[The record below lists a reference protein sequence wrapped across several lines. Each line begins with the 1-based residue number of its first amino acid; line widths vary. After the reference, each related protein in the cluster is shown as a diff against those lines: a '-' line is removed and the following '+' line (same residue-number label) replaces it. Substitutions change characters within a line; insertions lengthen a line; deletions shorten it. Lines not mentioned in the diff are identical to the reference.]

1 MQDFTGLLTLNGLL
15 STIARGAISK
25 WMAKCDRENAMTPPT
40 KPTVRPA
47 LPFFSSGPTTKR
59 PGWSPIVLRDAVVG
73 RSHRSKIA
81 KKKITQTMELAR
93 AILRLP
99 DDYLIGIVPGSNT
112 GAVEIAL
119 WSMLGARGVDVLAWE
134 SFGKD
139 WLNDIVNQLGIDDV
153 TLHQAAYGQLPNL
166 NGVNFDNDIVLAW
179 NGTTS
184 GVKVPNGH
192 WITDD
197 REGLV
202 IADATSA
209 CFAMELPWLKLD
221 VVTFSF
227 QKAIGGEGAHG
238 VMVLSPRAVDR
249 LNSYTPPWPIPKLFR
264 LTSNGKFN
272 NSIFNGSTINTPSM
286 LVIEDALDALLW
298 AQSIGGLPAL
308 IGRSEACLAA
318 IRHWLETSNIFA
330 FLAEDPATISNTS
343 VALTIIDPWFGKLDE
358 LDKAAFITAL
368 VARLEA
374 ESIGYDLASYR
385 DAPAG
390 LRIWAGPMV
399 DVNDVESLLPWI
411 DWAYDLQRANS
422 SR

>member
-1 MQDFTGLLTLNGLL
+1 MMRAVTPQRVAT
-15 STIARGAISK
+15 
-25 WMAKCDRENAMTPPT
+25 CYREDVMTPPI
-40 KPTVRPA
+40 KPAMRPA

-59 PGWSPIVLRDAVVG
+59 PGWSPNILSDAVLG
-73 RSHRSKIA
+73 RSHRLKAAKSKII
-81 KKKITQTMELAR
+81 KTMQLAR
-93 AILRLP
+93 EILQMP
-99 DDYLIGIVPGSNT
+99 DDYLIGIVPGSDT

-139 WLNDIVNQLGIDDV
+139 WVNDIVGQLRLDDV
-153 TLHQAAYGQLPNL
+153 TLHQAPYGQLPDL
-166 NGVNFDNDIVLAW
+166 AAVNFANDVVLTW

-184 GVKVPNGH
+184 GVKLPDGD
-192 WITDD
+192 WIADD

-209 CFAMELPWLKLD
+209 CFAMQLPWTKLD

-238 VMVLSPRAVDR
+238 VMILSPRAVER
-249 LNSYTPPWPIPKLFR
+249 LNLYTPPWPIPKLFR
-264 LTSNGKFN
+264 LTKNGAFN
-272 NSIFNGSTINTPSM
+272 ASIFNGNTINTPSM

-308 IGRSEACLAA
+308 INRSEACLAA
-318 IRHWLETSNIFA
+318 IRRWLDASSIFG
-330 FLAEDPATISNTS
+330 FLAEHPATISNTS
-343 VALTIIDPWFGKLDE
+343 VTLSIIDPWFVALDAAQ
-358 LDKAAFITAL
+358 KAGFAAAL
-368 VARLEA
+368 AARLDA
-374 ESIGYDLASYR
+374 EGVGYDLGSYR

-399 DVNDVESLLPWI
+399 DASDVEALLPWI
-411 DWAYDLQRANS
+411 DWAYAAQRAEMG
-422 SR
+422 

>member
-1 MQDFTGLLTLNGLL
+1 
-15 STIARGAISK
+15 
-25 WMAKCDRENAMTPPT
+25 MTPPI
-40 KPTVRPA
+40 KPAIRPA

-59 PGWSPIVLRDAVVG
+59 PGWSPNILSDAVLG
-73 RSHRSKIA
+73 RSHRSKAA
-81 KKKITQTMELAR
+81 KSKITETMQLAR
-93 AILRLP
+93 EILQMP
-99 DDYLIGIVPGSNT
+99 DDYLIGIVPGSDT

-139 WLNDIVNQLGIDDV
+139 WVNDIVSQLRLDDV
-153 TLHQAAYGQLPNL
+153 TLHQAPYGQLPDL
-166 NGVNFDNDIVLAW
+166 AAVNFANDVVLTW

-184 GVKVPNGH
+184 GVKLPDGD
-192 WITDD
+192 WIADD

-209 CFAMELPWLKLD
+209 CFAMQLPWTKLD

-238 VMVLSPRAVDR
+238 VMILSPRAVER
-249 LNSYTPPWPIPKLFR
+249 LNLYTPPWPIPKLFR
-264 LTSNGKFN
+264 LTKNGAFN
-272 NSIFNGSTINTPSM
+272 ASIFNGNTINTPSM

-308 IGRSEACLAA
+308 IDRSEACLAA
-318 IRHWLETSNIFA
+318 IRRWVDASSIFG
-330 FLAEDPATISNTS
+330 FLAEHPATISNTS
-343 VALTIIDPWFGKLDE
+343 VTLSIIDPWFVALDAAQ
-358 LDKAAFITAL
+358 KAGFAAAL
-368 VARLEA
+368 AARLDA
-374 ESIGYDLASYR
+374 EGVGYDLGSYR

-399 DVNDVESLLPWI
+399 DVRDVEALLPWI
-411 DWAYDLQRANS
+411 DWAYAAQRAEMG
-422 SR
+422 

>member
-1 MQDFTGLLTLNGLL
+1 MMRAVTPQRVAT
-15 STIARGAISK
+15 
-25 WMAKCDRENAMTPPT
+25 CDREDAMTPSI
-40 KPTVRPA
+40 KPAMRPA

-59 PGWSPIVLRDAVVG
+59 PGWSPTVLSDAVLG
-73 RSHRSKIA
+73 RSHRSKAA
-81 KKKITQTMELAR
+81 KSKITETMQLAR
-93 AILRLP
+93 EILQMP
-99 DDYLIGIVPGSNT
+99 DDYLIGIVPGSDT

-139 WLNDIVNQLGIDDV
+139 WVNDIVGQLRIDDV
-153 TLHQAAYGQLPNL
+153 TLHQAPYGQLPDL
-166 NGVNFDNDIVLAW
+166 AAVNFANDVVLTW

-184 GVKVPNGH
+184 GVKLPDGD
-192 WITDD
+192 WIADD

-209 CFAMELPWLKLD
+209 CFAMHLPWTKLD

-238 VMVLSPRAVDR
+238 VMILSPRAVDR
-249 LNSYTPPWPIPKLFR
+249 LNLYTPPWPIPKLFR
-264 LTSNGKFN
+264 LTKNGAFN
-272 NSIFNGSTINTPSM
+272 ASIFNGSTINTPSM

-308 IGRSEACLAA
+308 IDRSEACLAA
-318 IRHWLETSNIFA
+318 IRRWLDASSIFG
-330 FLAEDPATISNTS
+330 FLAEHPATISNTS
-343 VALTIIDPWFGKLDE
+343 VTLSIIDSWFVALDAAQ
-358 LDKAAFITAL
+358 KADFAAAL
-368 VARLEA
+368 AARLDA
-374 ESIGYDLASYR
+374 EGVGYDLGSYR

-399 DVNDVESLLPWI
+399 DVRDVEALLPWI
-411 DWAYDLQRANS
+411 DWAYAAQRAEMG
-422 SR
+422 

>member
-1 MQDFTGLLTLNGLL
+1 
-15 STIARGAISK
+15 
-25 WMAKCDRENAMTPPT
+25 MTPPI
-40 KPTVRPA
+40 KPAMRPA

-59 PGWSPIVLRDAVVG
+59 PGWSPTVLSDAVLG
-73 RSHRSKIA
+73 RSHRSKAA
-81 KKKITQTMELAR
+81 KSKITETMQLAR
-93 AILRLP
+93 EILQMP
-99 DDYLIGIVPGSNT
+99 DDYLIGIVPGSDT

-139 WLNDIVNQLGIDDV
+139 WVNDIVGQLRIDDV
-153 TLHQAAYGQLPNL
+153 TLHQAPYGQLPDL
-166 NGVNFDNDIVLAW
+166 AAVNFANDVVLTW

-184 GVKVPNGH
+184 GVKLPDGD
-192 WITDD
+192 WIADD

-209 CFAMELPWLKLD
+209 CFAMQLPWTKLD

-238 VMVLSPRAVDR
+238 VMILSPRAVER
-249 LNSYTPPWPIPKLFR
+249 LNLYTPPWPIPKLFR
-264 LTSNGKFN
+264 LTKNGAFN
-272 NSIFNGSTINTPSM
+272 ASIFNGSTINTPSM

-308 IGRSEACLAA
+308 INRSEACLAA
-318 IRHWLETSNIFA
+318 IRRWVDASSIFG
-330 FLAEDPATISNTS
+330 FLAEHPATISNTS
-343 VALTIIDPWFGKLDE
+343 VTLSIIDPWFVALDAAQ
-358 LDKAAFITAL
+358 KAGFAAAL
-368 VARLEA
+368 AARLDA
-374 ESIGYDLASYR
+374 EGVGYDLGSYR

-399 DVNDVESLLPWI
+399 DASDVEALLPWI
-411 DWAYDLQRANS
+411 DWAYAAQRAEMG
-422 SR
+422 

>member
-1 MQDFTGLLTLNGLL
+1 
-15 STIARGAISK
+15 
-25 WMAKCDRENAMTPPT
+25 MTPPI
-40 KPTVRPA
+40 KPAMRPA

-59 PGWSPIVLRDAVVG
+59 PGWSPNILSDAVLG
-73 RSHRSKIA
+73 RSHRSKAA
-81 KKKITQTMELAR
+81 KSKITETMQLAR
-93 AILRLP
+93 EILQMP
-99 DDYLIGIVPGSNT
+99 DDYLIGIVPGSDT

-139 WLNDIVNQLGIDDV
+139 WVNDIVSQLRLDDV
-153 TLHQAAYGQLPNL
+153 TLHQAPYGQLPDL
-166 NGVNFDNDIVLAW
+166 AAVNFANDVVLTW

-184 GVKVPNGH
+184 GVKLPDGD

-209 CFAMELPWLKLD
+209 CFAMQLPWTKLD

-238 VMVLSPRAVDR
+238 VMILSPRAVER
-249 LNSYTPPWPIPKLFR
+249 LNLYTPPWPIPKLFR
-264 LTSNGKFN
+264 LTKNGAFN
-272 NSIFNGSTINTPSM
+272 ASIFNGNTINTPSM

-308 IGRSEACLAA
+308 IDRSEACLAA
-318 IRHWLETSNIFA
+318 IRRWVDASSIFG
-330 FLAEDPATISNTS
+330 FLAEHPATISNTS
-343 VALTIIDPWFGKLDE
+343 VTLSIIDPWFVALDAAQ
-358 LDKAAFITAL
+358 KAGFAAAL
-368 VARLEA
+368 AARLDA
-374 ESIGYDLASYR
+374 EGVGYDLGSYR

-399 DVNDVESLLPWI
+399 DVRDVEALLPWI
-411 DWAYDLQRANS
+411 DWAYAAQRAEMG
-422 SR
+422 

>member
-1 MQDFTGLLTLNGLL
+1 M
-15 STIARGAISK
+15 
-25 WMAKCDRENAMTPPT
+25 
-40 KPTVRPA
+40 RPA

-59 PGWSPIVLRDAVVG
+59 PGWSPTVLSDAVLG
-73 RSHRSKIA
+73 RSHRSKAA
-81 KKKITQTMELAR
+81 KSKITETMQLAR
-93 AILRLP
+93 EILQMP
-99 DDYLIGIVPGSNT
+99 DDYLIGIVPGSDT

-139 WLNDIVNQLGIDDV
+139 WVNDIVGQLRIDDV
-153 TLHQAAYGQLPNL
+153 TLHQAPYGQLPDL
-166 NGVNFDNDIVLAW
+166 AAVNFANDVVLTW

-184 GVKVPNGH
+184 GVKLPDGD
-192 WITDD
+192 WIADD

-209 CFAMELPWLKLD
+209 CFAMQLPWTKLD

-238 VMVLSPRAVDR
+238 VMILSPRAVDR
-249 LNSYTPPWPIPKLFR
+249 LNLYTPPWPIPKLFR
-264 LTSNGKFN
+264 LTKNGAFN
-272 NSIFNGSTINTPSM
+272 ASIFNGSTINTPSM

-308 IGRSEACLAA
+308 IDRSEACLAA
-318 IRHWLETSNIFA
+318 IRRWLDASSIFG
-330 FLAEDPATISNTS
+330 FLAEHPATISNTS
-343 VALTIIDPWFGKLDE
+343 VTLSIIDSWFVALDAAQ
-358 LDKAAFITAL
+358 KADFAAAL
-368 VARLEA
+368 AARLDA
-374 ESIGYDLASYR
+374 EGVGYDLGSYR

-399 DVNDVESLLPWI
+399 DVRDVEALLPWI
-411 DWAYDLQRANS
+411 DWAYAAQRAEMG
-422 SR
+422 

>member
-1 MQDFTGLLTLNGLL
+1 
-15 STIARGAISK
+15 
-25 WMAKCDRENAMTPPT
+25 MTPPI
-40 KPTVRPA
+40 KPAMRPA

-59 PGWSPIVLRDAVVG
+59 PGWSPAILSDAALG
-73 RSHRSKIA
+73 RSHRSKAA
-81 KKKITQTMELAR
+81 KSKITETMQLAR
-93 AILRLP
+93 EILQMP
-99 DDYLIGIVPGSNT
+99 DDYLIGIVPGSDT

-139 WLNDIVNQLGIDDV
+139 WVNDIVGQLRLDDV
-153 TLHQAAYGQLPNL
+153 TLHQAPYGQLPDL
-166 NGVNFDNDIVLAW
+166 AAVNFANDVVLTW

-184 GVKVPNGH
+184 GVKRPDGD
-192 WITDD
+192 WIADD

-209 CFAMELPWLKLD
+209 CFAMQLPWTKLD

-238 VMVLSPRAVDR
+238 VMILSPRAVER
-249 LNSYTPPWPIPKLFR
+249 LNLYTPPWPIPKLFR
-264 LTSNGKFN
+264 LTKNGAFN
-272 NSIFNGSTINTPSM
+272 ASIFNGSTINTPSM

-308 IGRSEACLAA
+308 IDRSEACLAA
-318 IRHWLETSNIFA
+318 IRRWLDASSIFG
-330 FLAEDPATISNTS
+330 FLAEHPATISNTS
-343 VALTIIDPWFGKLDE
+343 VTLSIIDPWFVAFDAAQ
-358 LDKAAFITAL
+358 KAGFAAAL
-368 VARLEA
+368 AARLDA
-374 ESIGYDLASYR
+374 EGVGYDLGSYR

-399 DVNDVESLLPWI
+399 DVSDVEALLPWI
-411 DWAYDLQRANS
+411 DWAYAAQRAEMG
-422 SR
+422 

>member
-1 MQDFTGLLTLNGLL
+1 
-15 STIARGAISK
+15 
-25 WMAKCDRENAMTPPT
+25 MTPPI
-40 KPTVRPA
+40 KPAMRPA

-59 PGWSPIVLRDAVVG
+59 PGWSPNILSDAVLG
-73 RSHRSKIA
+73 RSHRSKAA
-81 KKKITQTMELAR
+81 KSKITETMQLAR
-93 AILRLP
+93 EILQMP
-99 DDYLIGIVPGSNT
+99 DDYLIGIVPGSDT

-139 WLNDIVNQLGIDDV
+139 WVNDIVGQLRLDDV
-153 TLHQAAYGQLPNL
+153 TLHQAPYGQLPDL
-166 NGVNFDNDIVLAW
+166 AAVNFANDVVLTW

-184 GVKVPNGH
+184 GVKLPDGD
-192 WITDD
+192 WIADD

-209 CFAMELPWLKLD
+209 CFAMQLPWTKLD

-238 VMVLSPRAVDR
+238 VTILSPRAVER
-249 LNSYTPPWPIPKLFR
+249 LNLYTPPWPIPKLFR
-264 LTSNGKFN
+264 LTKNGAFN
-272 NSIFNGSTINTPSM
+272 ASIFNGNTINTPSM

-308 IGRSEACLAA
+308 IDRSEACLAA
-318 IRHWLETSNIFA
+318 IRRWVDASSIFG
-330 FLAEDPATISNTS
+330 FLAEHPATISNTS
-343 VALTIIDPWFGKLDE
+343 VTLSIIDPWFAALDAAE
-358 LDKAAFITAL
+358 KAGFAAAL
-368 VARLEA
+368 AARLDA
-374 ESIGYDLASYR
+374 EGVGYDLGSYR

-399 DVNDVESLLPWI
+399 DVRDVEALLPWI
-411 DWAYDLQRANS
+411 DWAYAAQRAEMG
-422 SR
+422 

>member
-1 MQDFTGLLTLNGLL
+1 MMRAVTPQRVAT
-15 STIARGAISK
+15 
-25 WMAKCDRENAMTPPT
+25 CDREDVMTPPI
-40 KPTVRPA
+40 KPAMRPA

-59 PGWSPIVLRDAVVG
+59 PGWSPNILSDAVLG
-73 RSHRSKIA
+73 RSHRSKAA
-81 KKKITQTMELAR
+81 KSKITETMQLAR
-93 AILRLP
+93 EILQMP
-99 DDYLIGIVPGSNT
+99 DDYLIGIVPGSDT

-139 WLNDIVNQLGIDDV
+139 WVNDIVNQLRIDDV
-153 TLHQAAYGQLPNL
+153 TLHQAPYGQLPDL
-166 NGVNFDNDIVLAW
+166 AAVNFANDVVLTW

-184 GVKVPNGH
+184 GVKLPDGD
-192 WITDD
+192 WIADD

-209 CFAMELPWLKLD
+209 CFAMQLPWTKLD

-238 VMVLSPRAVDR
+238 VMILSPRAVER
-249 LNSYTPPWPIPKLFR
+249 LNLYTPPWPIPKLFR
-264 LTSNGKFN
+264 LTKNGAFN
-272 NSIFNGSTINTPSM
+272 ASIFNGSTINTPSM

-308 IGRSEACLAA
+308 IDRSEACLAA
-318 IRHWLETSNIFA
+318 IRRWVDASSIFD
-330 FLAEDPATISNTS
+330 FLAEHPATISNTS
-343 VALTIIDPWFGKLDE
+343 VTLSIIDPWFVALDVAQQA
-358 LDKAAFITAL
+358 DFAVAL
-368 VARLEA
+368 AARLDA
-374 ESIGYDLASYR
+374 EGVGYDLGSYR

-399 DVNDVESLLPWI
+399 DVRDVEALLPWI
-411 DWAYDLQRANS
+411 DWAYAAQRAEMG
-422 SR
+422 

>member
-1 MQDFTGLLTLNGLL
+1 MMRAVTPQRVAT
-15 STIARGAISK
+15 
-25 WMAKCDRENAMTPPT
+25 CDREDVMTPPI
-40 KPTVRPA
+40 KPAMRPA

-59 PGWSPIVLRDAVVG
+59 PGWSPNILSDAVLG
-73 RSHRSKIA
+73 RSHRSKAA
-81 KKKITQTMELAR
+81 KSKITETMQLAR
-93 AILRLP
+93 EILQMP
-99 DDYLIGIVPGSNT
+99 DDYLIGIVPGSDT

-139 WLNDIVNQLGIDDV
+139 WVNDIVGQLRLDDV
-153 TLHQAAYGQLPNL
+153 TLHQAPYGQLPDL
-166 NGVNFDNDIVLAW
+166 AAVNFANDVVLTW

-184 GVKVPNGH
+184 GVKLPDGD

-209 CFAMELPWLKLD
+209 CFAMQLPWTKLD

-238 VMVLSPRAVDR
+238 VMILSPRAVER
-249 LNSYTPPWPIPKLFR
+249 LNLYTPPWPIPKLFR
-264 LTSNGKFN
+264 LTKNGAFN
-272 NSIFNGSTINTPSM
+272 ASIFNGNTINTPSM

-308 IGRSEACLAA
+308 IDRSEACLAA
-318 IRHWLETSNIFA
+318 IRRWVDASYIFG
-330 FLAEDPATISNTS
+330 FLAEHPATISNTS
-343 VALTIIDPWFGKLDE
+343 VTLSIIDPWFVALDAAQ
-358 LDKAAFITAL
+358 KAGFAAAL
-368 VARLEA
+368 AARLDA
-374 ESIGYDLASYR
+374 EGVGYDLGSYR

-399 DVNDVESLLPWI
+399 DASDVEALLPWI
-411 DWAYDLQRANS
+411 DWAYAAQRAEMG
-422 SR
+422 

>member
-1 MQDFTGLLTLNGLL
+1 
-15 STIARGAISK
+15 
-25 WMAKCDRENAMTPPT
+25 MTPPI
-40 KPTVRPA
+40 KPAMRPA

-59 PGWSPIVLRDAVVG
+59 PGWSPTVLSDAVLG
-73 RSHRSKIA
+73 RSHRSKAA
-81 KKKITQTMELAR
+81 KSKITETMQLAR
-93 AILRLP
+93 EILQMP
-99 DDYLIGIVPGSNT
+99 DDYLIGIVPGSDT

-139 WLNDIVNQLGIDDV
+139 WVNDIVGQLRLDDV
-153 TLHQAAYGQLPNL
+153 TLHQAPYGQLPDL
-166 NGVNFDNDIVLAW
+166 AAVNFANDVVLTW

-184 GVKVPNGH
+184 GVKLPDGD
-192 WITDD
+192 WIADD

-209 CFAMELPWLKLD
+209 CFAMQLPWTKLD

-238 VMVLSPRAVDR
+238 VMILSPRAVER
-249 LNSYTPPWPIPKLFR
+249 LNLYTPPWPIPKLFR
-264 LTSNGKFN
+264 LTKNGAFN
-272 NSIFNGSTINTPSM
+272 ASIFNGSTINTPSM

-308 IGRSEACLAA
+308 IDRSEACLAA
-318 IRHWLETSNIFA
+318 IRRWVDASSIFG
-330 FLAEDPATISNTS
+330 FLAEHPATISNTS
-343 VALTIIDPWFGKLDE
+343 VTLSIIDPWFVALDAAQ
-358 LDKAAFITAL
+358 KAGFAAAL
-368 VARLEA
+368 AARLDA
-374 ESIGYDLASYR
+374 EGVGYDLGSYR

-399 DVNDVESLLPWI
+399 DVSDVEALLPWI
-411 DWAYDLQRANS
+411 DWAYAAQRAEMG
-422 SR
+422 

>member
-1 MQDFTGLLTLNGLL
+1 
-15 STIARGAISK
+15 
-25 WMAKCDRENAMTPPT
+25 MTPPI
-40 KPTVRPA
+40 KPAMRPA

-59 PGWSPIVLRDAVVG
+59 PGWSPTVLSDAVLG
-73 RSHRSKIA
+73 RSHRSKAA
-81 KKKITQTMELAR
+81 KSKITETMQLAR
-93 AILRLP
+93 EILQMP
-99 DDYLIGIVPGSNT
+99 DDYLIGIVPGSDT

-139 WLNDIVNQLGIDDV
+139 WVNDIVGQLRLDDV
-153 TLHQAAYGQLPNL
+153 TLHQAPYGQLPDL
-166 NGVNFDNDIVLAW
+166 AAVNFANDVVLTW

-184 GVKVPNGH
+184 GVKLPDGD
-192 WITDD
+192 WIADD

-209 CFAMELPWLKLD
+209 CFAMQLPWTKLD

-238 VMVLSPRAVDR
+238 VMILSPRAVER
-249 LNSYTPPWPIPKLFR
+249 LNLYTPPWPIPKLFR
-264 LTSNGKFN
+264 LTKNGAFN
-272 NSIFNGSTINTPSM
+272 ASIFNGSTINTPSM

-308 IGRSEACLAA
+308 IDRSEACLAA
-318 IRHWLETSNIFA
+318 IRRWLDTSSTFD
-330 FLAEDPATISNTS
+330 FLAEHPATISNTS
-343 VALTIIDPWFGKLDE
+343 VTLSIIDPWFVALDAAQ
-358 LDKAAFITAL
+358 KAGFAAAL
-368 VARLEA
+368 AARLDA
-374 ESIGYDLASYR
+374 EGVGYDLGSYR

-399 DVNDVESLLPWI
+399 DASDVEALLPWI
-411 DWAYDLQRANS
+411 DWAYAAQRAEMG
-422 SR
+422 

>member
-1 MQDFTGLLTLNGLL
+1 
-15 STIARGAISK
+15 
-25 WMAKCDRENAMTPPT
+25 MTPPI
-40 KPTVRPA
+40 KPAMRPA

-59 PGWSPIVLRDAVVG
+59 PGWSPNILSDAVLG
-73 RSHRSKIA
+73 RSHRSKAA
-81 KKKITQTMELAR
+81 KSKITETMQLAR
-93 AILRLP
+93 EILQMP
-99 DDYLIGIVPGSNT
+99 DDYLIGIVPGSDT

-139 WLNDIVNQLGIDDV
+139 WVNDIVGQLRLDDV
-153 TLHQAAYGQLPNL
+153 TLHQAPYGQLPDL
-166 NGVNFDNDIVLAW
+166 AAVNFANDVVLTW

-184 GVKVPNGH
+184 GVKLPDGD
-192 WITDD
+192 WIADD

-209 CFAMELPWLKLD
+209 CFAMQLPWTKLD

-238 VMVLSPRAVDR
+238 VMILSPRAVER
-249 LNSYTPPWPIPKLFR
+249 LNLYTPPWPIPKLFR
-264 LTSNGKFN
+264 LTKNGAFN
-272 NSIFNGSTINTPSM
+272 ASIFNGNTINTPSM

-308 IGRSEACLAA
+308 IDRSEACLAA
-318 IRHWLETSNIFA
+318 IRRWVDASYIFG
-330 FLAEDPATISNTS
+330 FLAEHPATISNTS
-343 VALTIIDPWFGKLDE
+343 VTLSIIDPWFVALD
-358 LDKAAFITAL
+358 AAQQAGFAVAL
-368 VARLEA
+368 AARLDA
-374 ESIGYDLASYR
+374 EGVGYDLGSYR

-399 DVNDVESLLPWI
+399 DASDVEALLPWI
-411 DWAYDLQRANS
+411 DWAYAAQRAEMG
-422 SR
+422 

>member
-1 MQDFTGLLTLNGLL
+1 
-15 STIARGAISK
+15 
-25 WMAKCDRENAMTPPT
+25 MTPPI
-40 KPTVRPA
+40 KPAMRPA

-59 PGWSPIVLRDAVVG
+59 PGWSPNILSDAVLG
-73 RSHRSKIA
+73 RSHRSKAA
-81 KKKITQTMELAR
+81 KSKITETVQLAR
-93 AILRLP
+93 EILQMP
-99 DDYLIGIVPGSNT
+99 DDYLIGIVPGSDT

-139 WLNDIVNQLGIDDV
+139 WVNDIVGQLRIDDV
-153 TLHQAAYGQLPNL
+153 TLHQAPYGQLPDL
-166 NGVNFDNDIVLAW
+166 AAVNFANDVVLTW

-184 GVKVPNGH
+184 GVKLPDGD
-192 WITDD
+192 WIADD

-209 CFAMELPWLKLD
+209 CFAMQLPWTKLD

-238 VMVLSPRAVDR
+238 VMILSPRAVER
-249 LNSYTPPWPIPKLFR
+249 LNLYTPPWPIPKLFR
-264 LTSNGKFN
+264 LTKNGAFN
-272 NSIFNGSTINTPSM
+272 ASIFNGNTINTPSM

-308 IGRSEACLAA
+308 IDRSEACLAA
-318 IRHWLETSNIFA
+318 IRRWVDASSIFG
-330 FLAEDPATISNTS
+330 FLAEHPATISNTS
-343 VALTIIDPWFGKLDE
+343 VTLSIIDPWFVALDAAQ
-358 LDKAAFITAL
+358 KAGFAAAL
-368 VARLEA
+368 AARLDA
-374 ESIGYDLASYR
+374 EGVGYDLGSYR

-399 DVNDVESLLPWI
+399 DASDVEALLPWI
-411 DWAYDLQRANS
+411 DWAYAAQRAELG
-422 SR
+422 

>member
-1 MQDFTGLLTLNGLL
+1 MMRAVTPQRV
-15 STIARGAISK
+15 AA
-25 WMAKCDRENAMTPPT
+25 CDREDVMTPPI
-40 KPTVRPA
+40 KPAMRPA

-59 PGWSPIVLRDAVVG
+59 PGWSPNILSDAVLG
-73 RSHRSKIA
+73 RSHRSKAA
-81 KKKITQTMELAR
+81 KSKITETMQLAR
-93 AILRLP
+93 EILQMP
-99 DDYLIGIVPGSNT
+99 DDYLIGIVPGSDT

-139 WLNDIVNQLGIDDV
+139 WVNDIVGQLRLDDV
-153 TLHQAAYGQLPNL
+153 TLHQAPYGQLPDL
-166 NGVNFDNDIVLAW
+166 AAVNFANDVVLTW

-184 GVKVPNGH
+184 GVKLPDGD

-209 CFAMELPWLKLD
+209 CFAMQLPWTKLD

-238 VMVLSPRAVDR
+238 VMILSPRAVER
-249 LNSYTPPWPIPKLFR
+249 LNLYTPPWPIPKLFR
-264 LTSNGKFN
+264 LTKNGAFN
-272 NSIFNGSTINTPSM
+272 ASIFNGNTINTPSM

-308 IGRSEACLAA
+308 IDRSEACLAA
-318 IRHWLETSNIFA
+318 IRRWVDASSIFG
-330 FLAEDPATISNTS
+330 FLAEHPATISNTS
-343 VALTIIDPWFGKLDE
+343 VTLSIIDPWFVALDAAQ
-358 LDKAAFITAL
+358 KAGFAAAL
-368 VARLEA
+368 AARLDA
-374 ESIGYDLASYR
+374 EGVGYDLGSYR

-399 DVNDVESLLPWI
+399 DASDVEALLPWI
-411 DWAYDLQRANS
+411 DWAYAAQRAEMG
-422 SR
+422 

>member
-1 MQDFTGLLTLNGLL
+1 
-15 STIARGAISK
+15 
-25 WMAKCDRENAMTPPT
+25 MTPPI
-40 KPTVRPA
+40 KPAMRPA

-59 PGWSPIVLRDAVVG
+59 PGWSPTVLSDAVLG
-73 RSHRSKIA
+73 RSHRSKAA
-81 KKKITQTMELAR
+81 KSKITETMQLAR
-93 AILRLP
+93 EILQMP
-99 DDYLIGIVPGSNT
+99 DDYLIGIVPGSDT

-139 WLNDIVNQLGIDDV
+139 WVNDIIGQLRIDDV
-153 TLHQAAYGQLPNL
+153 TLHQAPYGQLPDL
-166 NGVNFDNDIVLAW
+166 AAVNFANDVVLTW

-184 GVKVPNGH
+184 GVKLPDGD
-192 WITDD
+192 WIADD

-209 CFAMELPWLKLD
+209 CFAMQLPWTKLD

-238 VMVLSPRAVDR
+238 VMILSPRAVER
-249 LNSYTPPWPIPKLFR
+249 LNLYTPPWPIPKLFR
-264 LTSNGKFN
+264 LTKNGAFN
-272 NSIFNGSTINTPSM
+272 ASIFNGNTINTPSM

-308 IGRSEACLAA
+308 IDRSEACLAA
-318 IRHWLETSNIFA
+318 IRRWVDASSIFG
-330 FLAEDPATISNTS
+330 FLAEHPATISNTS
-343 VALTIIDPWFGKLDE
+343 VTLSIIDPWFVALDAAQ
-358 LDKAAFITAL
+358 KAGFAAAL
-368 VARLEA
+368 AARLDA
-374 ESIGYDLASYR
+374 EGVGYDLGSYR

-399 DVNDVESLLPWI
+399 DVRDVEALLPWI
-411 DWAYDLQRANS
+411 DWAYAAQRAEMG
-422 SR
+422 

>member
-1 MQDFTGLLTLNGLL
+1 
-15 STIARGAISK
+15 
-25 WMAKCDRENAMTPPT
+25 MTPPI
-40 KPTVRPA
+40 KPAMRPA

-59 PGWSPIVLRDAVVG
+59 PGWSPNILSDAVLG
-73 RSHRSKIA
+73 RSHRSKAA
-81 KKKITQTMELAR
+81 KSKITETIQLAR
-93 AILRLP
+93 EILQMP
-99 DDYLIGIVPGSNT
+99 DDYLIGIVPGSDT

-139 WLNDIVNQLGIDDV
+139 WVNDIVGQLRIDDV
-153 TLHQAAYGQLPNL
+153 TLHQAPYGQLPDL
-166 NGVNFDNDIVLAW
+166 AAVNFANDVVLTW

-184 GVKVPNGH
+184 GVKLPDGD
-192 WITDD
+192 WIADD

-209 CFAMELPWLKLD
+209 CFAMQLPWTKLD

-238 VMVLSPRAVDR
+238 VMILSPRAVER
-249 LNSYTPPWPIPKLFR
+249 LNLYTPPWPIPKLFR
-264 LTSNGKFN
+264 LTKNGAFN
-272 NSIFNGSTINTPSM
+272 ASIFNGNTINTPSM

-308 IGRSEACLAA
+308 INRSEACLAA
-318 IRHWLETSNIFA
+318 IRRWVDASSIFG
-330 FLAEDPATISNTS
+330 FLAEHPATISNTS
-343 VALTIIDPWFGKLDE
+343 VTLSIIDPWFVALDAAQ
-358 LDKAAFITAL
+358 KAGFAAAL
-368 VARLEA
+368 AARLDA
-374 ESIGYDLASYR
+374 EGVGYDLGSYR

-399 DVNDVESLLPWI
+399 DVRDVEALLPWI
-411 DWAYDLQRANS
+411 NWAYAAQRAEMG
-422 SR
+422 

>member
-1 MQDFTGLLTLNGLL
+1 
-15 STIARGAISK
+15 
-25 WMAKCDRENAMTPPT
+25 MTPPI
-40 KPTVRPA
+40 KPAMRPA

-59 PGWSPIVLRDAVVG
+59 PGWSPTVLSDAVLG
-73 RSHRSKIA
+73 RSHRSKAA
-81 KKKITQTMELAR
+81 KSKITETMQLAR
-93 AILRLP
+93 EILQMP
-99 DDYLIGIVPGSNT
+99 DDYLIGIVPGSDT

-139 WLNDIVNQLGIDDV
+139 WVNDIVGQLRLDDV
-153 TLHQAAYGQLPNL
+153 TLHQAPYGQLPDL
-166 NGVNFDNDIVLAW
+166 AAVNFANDVVLTW

-184 GVKVPNGH
+184 GVKLPDGD
-192 WITDD
+192 WIADD

-209 CFAMELPWLKLD
+209 CFAMQLPWTKLD

-238 VMVLSPRAVDR
+238 VMILSPRAVER
-249 LNSYTPPWPIPKLFR
+249 LNLYTPPWPIPKLFR
-264 LTSNGKFN
+264 LTKNGAFN
-272 NSIFNGSTINTPSM
+272 ASIFNGSTINTPSM

-308 IGRSEACLAA
+308 IDRSEACLAA
-318 IRHWLETSNIFA
+318 IRRWVDASSIFD
-330 FLAEDPATISNTS
+330 FLAEHPATISNTS
-343 VALTIIDPWFGKLDE
+343 VTLSIIDPWFVALDAAQ
-358 LDKAAFITAL
+358 KAGFAAAL
-368 VARLEA
+368 AARLDA
-374 ESIGYDLASYR
+374 EGVGYDLGSYR

-399 DVNDVESLLPWI
+399 DVSDVEALLPWI
-411 DWAYDLQRANS
+411 DWAYAAQRAEMG
-422 SR
+422 